1 MLSLNLFSTWSK
13 KIRHIAHEF
22 FSAPKSVNTETSS
35 ENLTLSRKRPRSGP
49 EIIDNGG
56 ALKITGRS
64 MSCSVC
70 KVHVSAKN
78 KKDRVQTKYC
88 CVSCHEPVCLKKHA
102 QVICFR
108 CFGEKWLSNKFIYI
122 FMKNAFY
129 KICHRFGY
137 FLCLKK
143 RCFSSIYFEKIQSID
158 ISQCKVFKFC
168 EIIECGVL

>member
-1 MLSLNLFSTWSK
+1 MKIARQDPEDAPLSLLFQEKNDSFFVEQKEEAETNDDVKIEAVDDSEIEMIELNESESDTIETTVPGPSNAIILNASENVNST
-13 KIRHIAHEF
+13 
-22 FSAPKSVNTETSS
+22 PKSVNTETSS

-108 CFGEKWLSNKFIYI
+108 CFGEK
-122 FMKNAFY
+122 
-129 KICHRFGY
+129 
-137 FLCLKK
+137 
-143 RCFSSIYFEKIQSID
+143 
-158 ISQCKVFKFC
+158 
-168 EIIECGVL
+168 